1 MTHNDIYIKYM
12 IEYDKANVTSSYPAL
27 TEYEI
32 ATILDKAYNA
42 LIAQKITGNNIRRT
56 GFESDIKSI
65 SDLQPLIKE
74 YKTYDSNFSMTGN
87 SNTDFGYSD
96 VTNSQWIKLPTD
108 FLYFVNCR
116 MKVKKDANNRIS
128 TPIKLLT
135 HQMAEKF
142 FETPY
147 NKPWIKQPICYIE
160 DNKMFIVYDS
170 QIVHDSQYGSPDLLI
185 RLSYIKTPNSF
196 INNLK
201 DSGTKFECNDTIAEE
216 LISLAITF
224 ALENVESPR
233 LNSKLNTK
241 GLEA

>member
-74 YKTYDSNFSMTGN
+74 YKTYDSNFSV
-87 SNTDFGYSD
+87 TDSFGSSD

-116 MKVKKDANNRIS
+116 MKVEKDVNNRIS
-128 TPIKLLT
+128 IPIKLLT

-147 NKPWIKQPICYIE
+147 NKPWVKQPICYIE
-160 DNKMFIVYDS
+160 DNKLFIVYDS
-170 QIVHDSQYGSPDLLI
+170 QWDSPDLYI

-196 INNLK
+196 INDLK
-201 DSGTKFECNDTIAEE
+201 DSDTEFECNDTIAEE

>member
-74 YKTYDSNFSMTGN
+74 YKTYDSNFSV
-87 SNTDFGYSD
+87 TDSFGSSD

-116 MKVKKDANNRIS
+116 MKVEKDVNNRIS
-128 TPIKLLT
+128 IPIKLLT

-147 NKPWIKQPICYIE
+147 NKPWVKQPICYIE

-170 QIVHDSQYGSPDLLI
+170 QWDSPDLYI

-196 INNLK
+196 INDLK
-201 DSGTKFECNDTIAEE
+201 DSDTEFECNDTIAEE

>member
-1 MTHNDIYIKYM
+1 
-12 IEYDKANVTSSYPAL
+12 
-27 TEYEI
+27 
-32 ATILDKAYNA
+32 
-42 LIAQKITGNNIRRT
+42 
-56 GFESDIKSI
+56 
-65 SDLQPLIKE
+65 
-74 YKTYDSNFSMTGN
+74 
-87 SNTDFGYSD
+87 
-96 VTNSQWIKLPTD
+96 
-108 FLYFVNCR
+108 
-116 MKVKKDANNRIS
+116 MKVEKDVNNHIS
-128 TPIKLLT
+128 IPIKLLT

-170 QIVHDSQYGSPDLLI
+170 QWVSPEGNLDLLV

-201 DSGTKFECNDTIAEE
+201 DSDTEFECNDTIAEE

>member
-74 YKTYDSNFSMTGN
+74 YKTYDPNFHVTG
-87 SNTDFGYSD
+87 DFGSSD
-96 VTNSQWIKLPTD
+96 VSNSQWIKLPTD

-116 MKVKKDANNRIS
+116 MKVEKDANNRIS
-128 TPIKLLT
+128 IPIKLLT

-147 NKPWIKQPICYIE
+147 NKPWVKQPVCYIE

-170 QIVHDSQYGSPDLLI
+170 QWYRPNLLV

-201 DSGTKFECNDTIAEE
+201 DSGTEFECNDTIAEE